1 MPNPISALKEAG
13 YQIFYTS
20 YSALDRFFKVSEPGP
35 VYLLTD
41 SSLINLAR
49 TFDDLRYPQSFF
61 ADAVVDHNHVSYFFR
76 CYEESD
82 PLPPVAFPVQ
92 ELLYDPGRDVFLD
105 PRGIYRELRRDT
117 LSMNADPAAPL
128 FLLSE
133 AARLVSRYHYRADSE
148 ACREFSLPEPS
159 AELQRELLISILSGR
174 RPDKGLSLL
183 YSSGFIEAFWPELH
197 ELSFIPHIK
206 DYHPEGNAW
215 EHTLE
220 TFKYRKEC
228 DLTLSLGLLLHDVG
242 KPASTG
248 TMEKP
253 FDGHAEVGEEIARR
267 FLKRLGFPAK
277 LIREVAFLV
286 RHHMLPPAL
295 KRLPL
300 YRTRKIMD
308 SGLFPLL
315 LELYRADL
323 SASYWNQDGYYDACR
338 VYRSFLKNKLNPYRR
353 EDGKKQVCRNHS

>member
-49 TFDDLRYPQSFF
+49 TFEDLRYPQSFF

-228 DLTLSLGLLLHDVG
+228 DLTLSLGLLLHCLVDPHTAVG
-242 KPASTG
+242 LA
-248 TMEKP
+248 
-253 FDGHAEVGEEIARR
+253 AARE
-267 FLKRLGFPAK
+267 FLKGNPGPAGEIIILATAHPGKFVETVTAATGFSP
-277 LIREVAFLV
+277 E
-286 RHHMLPPAL
+286 LPESL
-295 KRLPL
+295 KVTLDLPG
-300 YRTRKIMD
+300 KSIPMG
-308 SGLFPLL
+308 SS
-315 LELYRADL
+315 
-323 SASYWNQDGYYDACR
+323 SATFS
-338 VYRSFLKNKLNPYRR
+338 SFLKEKYL
-353 EDGKKQVCRNHS
+353 